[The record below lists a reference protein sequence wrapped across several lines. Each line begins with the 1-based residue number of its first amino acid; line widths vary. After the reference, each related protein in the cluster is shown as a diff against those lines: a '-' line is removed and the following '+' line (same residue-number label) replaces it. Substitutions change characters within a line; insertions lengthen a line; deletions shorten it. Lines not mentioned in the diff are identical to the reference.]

1 MLKTRRPPGR
11 GSRSL
16 RLADRYLGVPLVLV
30 VGSLR
35 RKAKTVPQF
44 SSVGLMATAAIGDTI
59 LLAGIVSDLRD
70 RFPEKKLVLFTGG
83 SNHEVALLFKG
94 LDEVVRLPTH
104 DPLEAVRMLRE
115 KRLDVLVDFG
125 PWPRINALYS
135 LLSGARFTLGFRTS
149 GQYRHYGYDRFVEHS
164 AKLHEIENHRNLMR
178 ALGIGSKSLP
188 CIDVDVPLVS
198 GVQPKTYI
206 VFHAWSSGYKSHL
219 REWPEEYWVEL
230 AARVVGSLGFDIVL
244 TGAPCDLARTQELRL
259 KIGPRSKGNVVSL
272 AGKLSLSETAR
283 VLRDAVAV
291 VSVNTGIMH
300 LAAAVGSA
308 VVAINGPTSA
318 LRWGPLGDR
327 AVSVNTDLPGCG
339 YLNLGFEYENQRE
352 DCMALITPGR
362 VFSSLRGLI
371 EKLRG
376 EGQVTASDLE
386 FSSSQAQ
393 RLNAREAPSRPIGHQ
408 KA

>member
-35 RKAKTVPQF
+35 RKTKTVRDF

-70 RFPEKKLVLFTGG
+70 HFPEKQLVLFTGC

-104 DPLEAVRMLRE
+104 NPLEAVRMLRE

-164 AKLHEIENHRNLMR
+164 A
-178 ALGIGSKSLP
+178 
-188 CIDVDVPLVS
+188 
-198 GVQPKTYI
+198 
-206 VFHAWSSGYKSHL
+206 
-219 REWPEEYWVEL
+219 
-230 AARVVGSLGFDIVL
+230 
-244 TGAPCDLARTQELRL
+244 
-259 KIGPRSKGNVVSL
+259 
-272 AGKLSLSETAR
+272 
-283 VLRDAVAV
+283 
-291 VSVNTGIMH
+291 
-300 LAAAVGSA
+300 
-308 VVAINGPTSA
+308 
-318 LRWGPLGDR
+318 
-327 AVSVNTDLPGCG
+327 
-339 YLNLGFEYENQRE
+339 
-352 DCMALITPGR
+352 
-362 VFSSLRGLI
+362 
-371 EKLRG
+371 
-376 EGQVTASDLE
+376 
-386 FSSSQAQ
+386 
-393 RLNAREAPSRPIGHQ
+393 
-408 KA
+408 

>member
-1 MLKTRRPPGR
+1 
-11 GSRSL
+11 
-16 RLADRYLGVPLVLV
+16 
-30 VGSLR
+30 
-35 RKAKTVPQF
+35 
-44 SSVGLMATAAIGDTI
+44 MATAAIGDTI

-70 RFPEKKLVLFTGG
+70 HFPEKKLVLFTGG

-104 DPLEAVRMLRE
+104 NPLEAVRMLRE

-164 AKLHEIENHRNLMR
+164 AKLHEIENHGNLMR
-178 ALGIGSKSLP
+178 ALGVDSKSLP

-230 AARVVGSLGFDIVL
+230 AARVVVSLGFDIVL

>member
-11 GSRSL
+11 GSWSL

-70 RFPEKKLVLFTGG
+70 HFPEKKLVLFTGG

-104 DPLEAVRMLRE
+104 NPLEAVRMLRE

-178 ALGIGSKSLP
+178 ALGVDSKSLP

-230 AARVVGSLGFDIVL
+230 AARVVPLGFDIVL
-244 TGAPCDLARTQELRL
+244 TGAPCDLARTQELHS
-259 KIGPRSKGNVVSL
+259 KIGPQIEPVRDSQGAARRSRRGQRQHRDHASGGGRWERGRGDQRTYLRVEVGTSRRPGGFRQYGL
-272 AGKLSLSETAR
+272 AG
-283 VLRDAVAV
+283 LR
-291 VSVNTGIMH
+291 I
-300 LAAAVGSA
+300 LE
-308 VVAINGPTSA
+308 
-318 LRWGPLGDR
+318 
-327 AVSVNTDLPGCG
+327 
-339 YLNLGFEYENQRE
+339 LGF
-352 DCMALITPGR
+352 R
-362 VFSSLRGLI
+362 V
-371 EKLRG
+371 
-376 EGQVTASDLE
+376 
-386 FSSSQAQ
+386 
-393 RLNAREAPSRPIGHQ
+393 
-408 KA
+408 